1 MLKVTNENVTKLSE
15 DALYI
20 VLDSLKESDPVYS
33 LIEAELDRRIH
44 AQNQS
49 LFKSQQLKIESMALI
64 EAIQEEIH
72 RIFQGFKGKKT
83 LLLIEKL
90 GQEYIDDYTIDE
102 VTFTV
107 YSKVARPDQNSSWS
121 FDSMEKANSKRAML
135 IYYRIYEKFMRD
147 ATVSSVELLQKLAG

>member
-20 VLDSLKESDPVYS
+20 VLDSLKESDPIYS

-44 AQNQS
+44 IQNQS
-49 LFKSQQLKIESMALI
+49 MFKSQQLKIESMALI

-72 RIFQGFKGKKT
+72 KIFQGFKGKKT

-107 YSKVARPDQNSSWS
+107 YSKVARPDQNCSWS
-121 FDSMEKANSKRAML
+121 FDSMEKANAKKAML

-147 ATVSSVELLQKLAG
+147 ATVSSIELLQKLAG